1 MVILAVGSHAFS
13 FYCITAHSYLA
24 IHNFYIFV
32 FNVGIAAGFSVTLAR
47 DKVPTNWQPIGV
59 LSREKQRVSD

>member
-1 MVILAVGSHAFS
+1 MSGAERANQLSVTQEREL
-13 FYCITAHSYLA
+13 T
-24 IHNFYIFV
+24 V

-47 DKVPTNWQPIGV
+47 DKVPTNWQPIGGV